1 MSDTNKIIVKR
12 FFDEVN
18 KGKNAALAA
27 IEELIA
33 PDYVMHDPTL
43 GEVKGR
49 DGLRQALGGFFDAMP
64 DLSMKL
70 EDLLAEGDRAVYRFT
85 LAGTHKG
92 TLLGFAATGKHLR
105 TTCICIGRLA
115 GGKIAEEWQVWDA
128 HGLFQQLSG
137 KQAPTTYIVAA

>member
-27 IEELIA
+27 VDELIA
-33 PDYVMHDPTL
+33 PDYVLHDPTI
-43 GEVKGR
+43 GEVKGK
-49 DGLRQALGGFFDAMP
+49 DGVRKYLTEFFDALP

-85 LAGTHKG
+85 CAGTHKG
-92 TLLGFAATGKHLR
+92 MLMGFPPTGNRVQAT
-105 TTCICIGRLA
+105 CMCIGRLA
-115 GGKIAEEWQVWDA
+115 GGKIAEEWQLMDA
-128 HGLFQQLSG
+128 HGLFKQLSG
-137 KQAPTTYIVAA
+137 GKAAARVA

>member
-18 KGKNAALAA
+18 KGKAAALAA
-27 IEELIA
+27 VDELIA
-33 PDYVMHDPTL
+33 PDYVMHDPTA

-49 DGLRQALGGFFDAMP
+49 DGLRQFLGGFYDAMP

-70 EDLLAEGDRAVYRFT
+70 EDLLAEEDRAVYRFT
-85 LAGTHKG
+85 VAGTHKG
-92 TLLGFAATGKHLR
+92 TFMGFAPTGKR
-105 TTCICIGRLA
+105 VQAVCICIGRFA

-128 HGLFQQLSG
+128 HGLFQQLAG
-137 KQAPTTYIVAA
+137 KPATSYIVAA

>member
-43 GEVKGR
+43 GEVKGK
-49 DGLRQALGGFFDAMP
+49 DGLCQALGGFFDAMP
-64 DLSMKL
+64 DLSMRL

-85 LAGTHKG
+85 LAGTHKS
-92 TLLGFAATGKHLR
+92 TLMGFAPTGKR
-105 TTCICIGRLA
+105 VETICICIGRFA

-128 HGLFQQLSG
+128 HGLFKQLAG
-137 KQAPTTYIVAA
+137 EKAAARVA

>member
-27 IEELIA
+27 IDELIA
-33 PDYVMHDPTL
+33 PDYVMHDPML
-43 GEVKGR
+43 GEVKGK
-49 DGLRQALGGFFDAMP
+49 DGVSRMLGGFFDAMP

-92 TLLGFAATGKHLR
+92 TLLGFPPTGKHLE
-105 TTCICIGRLA
+105 TACICIGRLA

-128 HGLFQQLSG
+128 HGLFKQLSEE
-137 KQAPTTYIVAA
+137 KAAVRVA